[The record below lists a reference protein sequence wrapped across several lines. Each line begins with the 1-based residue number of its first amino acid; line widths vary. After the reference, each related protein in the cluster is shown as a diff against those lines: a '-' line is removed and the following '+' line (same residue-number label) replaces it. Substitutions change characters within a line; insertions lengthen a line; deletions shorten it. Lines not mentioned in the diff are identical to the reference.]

1 MKLRSESQALLELMH
16 EVNIAIYSTFEQRSL
31 SGKMFRTGIIFPFI
45 FIAEQCFKYFSNDK
59 L

>member
-16 EVNIAIYSTFEQRSL
+16 EVNIVIYSTFEQRSL
-31 SGKMFRTGIIFPFI
+31 SGKMFSAGIIFSFI
-45 FIAEQCFKYFSNDK
+45 FIAEQCFKYFSKDK